1 MGFKISTLV
10 KYWHLV
16 GMSRWESWDTQVIIW
31 GQYHFP
37 SILILEQ
44 FCLDMEGLAW
54 YINPNGIK
62 NKNTV
67 KYPYHVGIKK
77 LQNPHYRWPNDL
89 KQKEKDNT
97 KSNKRFQHMRLHQ
110 SFCHWVTELILRFS
124 LCLKWKD
131 VMWKQGWKHEDMV
144 TGRNIWAVR
153 IPCTRKSCNSGI
165 L

>member
-1 MGFKISTLV
+1 MGLKILTLV
-10 KYWHLV
+10 KYWHLM
-16 GMSRWESWDTQVIIW
+16 GMSRWESWNTQVIIW
-31 GQYHFP
+31 GQYQFP

-67 KYPYHVGIKK
+67 KYPYHVGIKNYK
-77 LQNPHYRWPNDL
+77 ILIIDDQMVKKKRKNNV
-89 KQKEKDNT
+89 
-97 KSNKRFQHMRLHQ
+97 KSKKRFQRIRLHQ
-110 SFCHWVTELILRFS
+110 SFCRWVTNLILRFS

-131 VMWKQGWKHEDMV
+131 VVWKQGWKHEDMV
-144 TGRNIWAVR
+144 TWRNIWAVEV
-153 IPCTRKSCNSGI
+153 PCTRKSCKCGI